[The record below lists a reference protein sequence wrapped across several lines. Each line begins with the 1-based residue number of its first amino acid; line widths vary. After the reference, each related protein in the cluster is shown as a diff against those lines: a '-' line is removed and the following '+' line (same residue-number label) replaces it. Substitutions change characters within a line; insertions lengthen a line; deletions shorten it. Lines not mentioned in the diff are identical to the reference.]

1 MLDVVIVNYKSTEF
15 LQDCLSSLYC
25 SINGHNV
32 NVLVFDNNSN
42 DNVEFLTI
50 EFPKI
55 RLIQNE
61 RNIGF
66 AAAVNRALQET
77 QNPYILLLNPDTIVF
92 PGFFDSIVPFMEKH
106 IDTGILGARILDADG
121 CVQGS
126 ARAFPSFHT
135 ALFGRSS
142 LLSKLFPKNRF
153 TCANVL
159 NNKSDGR
166 RPIEVDWVSGACMV
180 VRREAVDAVGPLD
193 ENFFMYWEDTDWCSR
208 MWAKGWKV
216 KYWPGATVMHYIGGS
231 SSKNLL
237 QSVISFHKSA
247 FRLYRKHNQRRF
259 NFLKAFVLFGL
270 ACRCAAV
277 LTVHGA
283 RRLIRRIK
291 KENQTAVHAFK
302 RLAN

>member
-1 MLDVVIVNYKSTEF
+1 
-15 LQDCLSSLYC
+15 
-25 SINGHNV
+25 
-32 NVLVFDNNSN
+32 VFDNNSR
-42 DNVEFLTI
+42 DDVEVLKA
-50 EFPKI
+50 EFPSI
-55 RLIQNE
+55 RIIAND

-66 AAAVNRALQET
+66 AAGVNRVLNQT
-77 QNPYILLLNPDTIVF
+77 RNPYILLLNPDTIVF
-92 PGFFDSIVPFMEKH
+92 PGFFDSILSFMGNH
-106 IDTGILGARILDADG
+106 TDTGILGTQILDADG

-142 LLSKLFPKNRF
+142 LLSKLFPNNRL

-159 NNKSDGR
+159 TGRTDGNK
-166 RPIEVDWVSGACMV
+166 PIDVDWVSGACMV

-216 KYWPGATVMHYIGGS
+216 TYWPGATVMHYIGGS
-231 SSKNLL
+231 SSKNLV
-237 QSVISFHKSA
+237 QSVILFHKSA
-247 FRLYRKHNQRRF
+247 FQLYRKHNQRRF

-277 LTVHGA
+277 LAVHGG
-283 RRLIRRIK
+283 RRLFRRIK
-291 KENQTAVHAFK
+291 KEKMTAVDAFK